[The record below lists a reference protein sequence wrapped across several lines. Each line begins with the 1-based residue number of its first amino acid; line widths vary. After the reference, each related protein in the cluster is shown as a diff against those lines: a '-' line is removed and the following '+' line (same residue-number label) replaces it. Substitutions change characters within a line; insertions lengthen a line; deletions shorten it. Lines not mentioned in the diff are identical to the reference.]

1 MLFLKCA
8 RHIFAFTC
16 VLLHP
21 SLCFFSRVYA
31 SKCLLFLKC
40 TYIIMVAFI
49 RVRLHQHVCFYS
61 CALTSHFASTCARLH
76 QRFGFFRVHPLM
88 NVCMYHFAPAS
99 NVCYFR
105 VCDHIKMSAFTRVRL
120 HQNICFFYIEMV
132 ACHCVREHLN
142 VSFFSCVPYQNS
154 CFFSVVRLHRFFS
167 LYLYLPISNFLPILV
182 RVILNA
188 CLFECTLVHLL

>member
-1 MLFLKCA
+1 M
-8 RHIFAFTC
+8 FAFSQ
-16 VLLHP
+16 VHLHHNG
-21 SLCFFSRVYA
+21 CF
-31 SKCLLFLKC
+31 
-40 TYIIMVAFI
+40 
-49 RVRLHQHVCFYS
+49 HS
-61 CALTSHFASTCARLH
+61 CALTSTCLLLLVCAYIAFCVHLCTPSPKVWIFSCASTYECLHVPFCACIKCLLFSRVRPH
-76 QRFGFFRVHPLM
+76 Q
-88 NVCMYHFAPAS
+88 
-99 NVCYFR
+99 
-105 VCDHIKMSAFTRVRL
+105 MSAFTRVRL